1 MYAVGDNESVTDISV
16 HRYGK
21 PSSKLFRNAARV
33 LRGKMDGYHVVDKN
47 IDRGEILYYDD
58 IVKVFNIAFKE
69 LGLDGW
75 SVNKSINI
83 AKNGVKLGIK
93 KNEILVDPGIERTK
107 FKLRKTLVHEVGT
120 HALRSYY
127 GLRSGFEALSNA
139 NIPEYLDVEEGLA
152 TWNENNMGLLSAD
165 WLKNKAAL
173 AWAIYIGEELSFREL
188 YNALLGVL
196 PKYAAFDVVFRVKR
210 GLGDTHDS
218 GMYYK
223 DVVYFRGFRR
233 VRKKLEEDPSL
244 YNKLYAGKIT
254 FKQCE
259 WVEDGLIPMPTNI
272 PDKAKWLEI
281 FKKAGI

>member
-1 MYAVGDNESVTDISV
+1 
-16 HRYGK
+16 
-21 PSSKLFRNAARV
+21 
-33 LRGKMDGYHVVDKN
+33 
-47 IDRGEILYYDD
+47 
-58 IVKVFNIAFKE
+58 
-69 LGLDGW
+69 
-75 SVNKSINI
+75 
-83 AKNGVKLGIK
+83 
-93 KNEILVDPGIERTK
+93 
-107 FKLRKTLVHEVGT
+107 
-120 HALRSYY
+120 
-127 GLRSGFEALSNA
+127 
-139 NIPEYLDVEEGLA
+139 
-152 TWNENNMGLLSAD
+152 
-165 WLKNKAAL
+165 
-173 AWAIYIGEELSFREL
+173 LSFREL